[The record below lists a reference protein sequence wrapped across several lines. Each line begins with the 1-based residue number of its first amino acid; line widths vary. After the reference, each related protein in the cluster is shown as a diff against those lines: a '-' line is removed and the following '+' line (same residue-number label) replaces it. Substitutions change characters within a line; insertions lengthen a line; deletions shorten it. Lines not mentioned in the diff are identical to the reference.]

1 MQGDGVR
8 PQVKKAHSSTMANN
22 SRFTNWVSKIF
33 RTSDTETTY
42 LHKGEIAVVFLIA
55 CFIAISLWMLVNM
68 SKEYSYTISVPLHV
82 TEYSEDMAFVSE
94 PPDKA
99 SVDVS
104 GEGWNLLAI
113 YRNPPEI
120 SIPYSEGEVDVSEI
134 IQREIGTYTDITV
147 QKVEPTSISLNM
159 EPKSSTRVPIRTDL
173 DVQLRSQYE
182 IVGRVRVAPDSVT
195 VIGAQSVIDT
205 LRSIS
210 TETLR
215 LRNVQNSV
223 ERSVALTQPDGLA
236 LRDVSEARVSFQV
249 TEFTEGEVR
258 VSLQARNVPEGWEI
272 RFNPTV
278 LTVRYQIPIDQFS
291 TAQEMVPYEAFVN
304 YSDILSDTTGVVTP
318 RVEPVTDELDLRLR
332 SIQPRRVS
340 YFQVVPE

>member
-1 MQGDGVR
+1 MQYDGAR
-8 PQVKKAHSSTMANN
+8 PQVKQAHSFTMANN
-22 SRFTNWVSKIF
+22 SRFANWVSRIF
-33 RTSDTETTY
+33 RPSDTETTY

-55 CFIAISLWMLVNM
+55 YFIAISLWLLVNM
-68 SKEYSYTISVPLHV
+68 SKEYSFTVSVPLQV
-82 TEYSEDMAFVSE
+82 TDYSEDMAFVSE
-94 PPDKA
+94 PPGNA
-99 SVDVS
+99 RVGVS

-120 SIPYSEGEVDVSEI
+120 TIPYSEGEVDISEI
-134 IQREIGTYTDITV
+134 VQRQIGTYNDINV
-147 QKVEPTSISLNM
+147 QNVEPTRISLQM
-159 EPKSSTRVPIRTDL
+159 EPKSSTKVPIRPDL
-173 DVQLRSQYE
+173 DVQLRPQYE
-182 IVGRVRVAPDSVT
+182 IVGRVRVVPDSVT

-205 LRSIS
+205 LRRIS

-223 ERSVALTQPDGLA
+223 ERSLALTQPDGLA

-249 TEFTEGEVR
+249 TEFTEGDVR

-272 RFNPTV
+272 RFNPTI
-278 LTVRYQIPIDQFS
+278 LTVRYQVPIDQFS
-291 TAQEMVPYEAFVN
+291 AAQEMVPYEAFVN
-304 YSDILSDTTGVVTP
+304 YSDILRDTTGVVTP
-318 RVEPVTDELDLRLR
+318 RVEPVTDELDLRLQ